1 MLKIISSKNES
12 EIYNL
17 ARREK
22 ESFEK
27 KSDLKVGNFIDCEID
42 EAVVNSENISIFGDV
57 NAFLI
62 RVSSDQEIESL
73 NPNLFLS
80 LENSPHFFV
89 LVGNGADFNNKCEEV
104 LGDKNSNDL
113 LRNVKFQKIIEKVV
127 FDFPADLVTALQK
140 HDKKNS
146 WDLLLHELN
155 KKDAEPIHG
164 SCIFAYKSLL
174 VYMND
179 QKKNSPSSGVK
190 DFSWNSAKR
199 NAVAGKR
206 ERSEVV
212 DKYFNLILN
221 YHKARNGELD
231 LKTQLEK
238 WVLEN

>member
-1 MLKIISSKNES
+1 MLKIISSKNEI

-17 ARREK
+17 SKK
-22 ESFEK
+22 ERTAFEK
-27 KSDLKVGNFIDCEID
+27 SLATPTGNFLDCNFD
-42 EAVVNSENISIFGDV
+42 EAMINAENISIFGEV
-57 NAFLI
+57 YAYLI
-62 RVSSDQEIESL
+62 RTSREEELEKL
-73 NPNLFLS
+73 NSNMFSMLD
-80 LENSPHFFV
+80 NSPHFFV

-104 LGDKNSNDL
+104 LEDKSLKNIKL
-113 LRNVKFQKIIEKVV
+113 QKIVEKPV
-127 FDFPADLVTALQK
+127 FDFPVDLVTALQK

-146 WDLLLHELN
+146 WNLLLTELN

-174 VYMND
+174 VYMNN
-179 QKKNSPSSGVK
+179 QKQNNPNSGVK

-199 NAVAGKR
+199 NAVTGKR
-206 ERSEVV
+206 ERTEVI
-212 DKYFNLILN
+212 DKYFNLVLN